1 MDMVGVRH
9 RCIPKLGSGAAV
21 AQDAVNV
28 LVVGSNPTSP
38 ARAAPVAQ
46 RTEQGPSKSE
56 AAGSSPAGR
65 TKPKGRP
72 LNKDLDKSFERTRPW
87 EAEGMS
93 RRTWYRRKRASAS
106 LPG

>member
-9 RCIPKLGSGAAV
+9 RCVPKP
-21 AQDAVNV
+21 D
-28 LVVGSNPTSP
+28 
-38 ARAAPVAQ
+38 APVAQ
-46 RTEQGPSKSE
+46 RIEQGPSKSE

-72 LNKDLDKSFERTRPW
+72 LDKDLHLSLERTKPW

-93 RRTWYRRKRASAS
+93 RATWYRRRRANPS
-106 LPG
+106 